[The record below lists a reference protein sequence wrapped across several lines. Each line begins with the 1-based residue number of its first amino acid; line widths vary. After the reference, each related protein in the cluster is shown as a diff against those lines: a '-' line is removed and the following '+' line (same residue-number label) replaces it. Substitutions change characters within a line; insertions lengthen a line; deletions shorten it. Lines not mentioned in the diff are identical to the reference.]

1 MRLVGFNFS
10 KISIEKITEDRPKDL
25 KMGTNINVS
34 EIKTLKS
41 DFFKA
46 KDDILA
52 SKFTYTIN
60 YEPGY
65 AKVEFEG
72 TIILAVESKVAKTV
86 LKQWKEKKMPA
97 EFNMVIFNI
106 IMMKANIKA
115 LQLEEELNIPY
126 HVPLPTL
133 KPESMKEA
141 EEEKSKKK

>member
-10 KISIEKITEDRPKDL
+10 KISIEKITDDRPKDL